1 MKRKILFLGLSF
13 ILVASL
19 ISASVL
25 TSCNKTSTTT
35 KASTT
40 TSTTAANTPQ
50 YGGTLTVLNQY
61 YNEECAGWDP
71 QLNQRPW
78 SGSIWVTPIVDWLAV
93 GDIEKY
99 GPRGNNAYT
108 FKIDQNIPEQ
118 YLRGQVLTSWEVNTN
133 GSPMTITFHVRH
145 GIMWSGNTVIGMAP
159 RELTAD
165 DVVYTLKRGFA
176 APTVSGVYKWVS
188 SVTATDK
195 YTVVLDITDFNAI
208 WPFYLMCGYH
218 PGNIICPEWG
228 DTSVG
233 GGSEDWKNTVSDGP
247 FIITNYTSGVG
258 ATFTKNENYWDTTT
272 INGTQYKIPFIK
284 TLVYPIIP
292 DESTAV
298 SALRTAK
305 IDWWYW
311 VPTTYASSLDSTG
324 ILKDSWMTGKTD
336 SFIVNRQENQ
346 YTKSKAVRQAL
357 VKATDFTTI
366 RDLVYPGGNVF
377 DWPAM
382 AGDAF
387 YTPLN
392 QMPANIQDMWTYD
405 SAKAKQM
412 LADAGYP
419 DGFSLEI
426 TVQSESPTQQDV
438 AQLLVNQWAKAGI
451 TLTIKTV
458 DATQRENLGNTHQF
472 DLIYFSMG
480 PSNFINET
488 NRVLSTAI
496 GATYSASEPFDNLWW
511 TMDKEPDPVKRATDG
526 KALAVAMLDDVGWLP
541 MADQAANNYWWPWMK
556 NYYKEIDTGYVNKL
570 AMINRVW
577 IDQSLKVSMG
587 H

>member
-99 GPRGNNAYT
+99 GPRGNNAYA

-118 YLRGQVLTSWEVNTN
+118 YLRGQVLTSWAVDTSA
-133 GSPMTITFHVRH
+133 SPMTITFNVRH
-145 GIMWSGNTVIGMAP
+145 GIMWSGNTVIGMAA
-159 RELTAD
+159 RELTAN

-188 SVTATDK
+188 SVTAKDD
-195 YTVVLDITDFNAI
+195 YTVVLEISDFNAI

-228 DTSVG
+228 DTQVG

-258 ATFTKNENYWDTTT
+258 ATFTKNDNYWDTTT
-272 INGTQYKIPFIK
+272 INGTKYKVPFIK

-298 SALRTAK
+298 ANLRTAK

-324 ILKDSWMTGKTD
+324 VLKDSWMTGKCD

-346 YTKSKAVRQAL
+346 YTKNKAVRQAL
-357 VKATDFTTI
+357 VKATDFTAI
-366 RDLVYPGGNVF
+366 RDLV
-377 DWPAM
+377 
-382 AGDAF
+382 
-387 YTPLN
+387 
-392 QMPANIQDMWTYD
+392 
-405 SAKAKQM
+405 
-412 LADAGYP
+412 
-419 DGFSLEI
+419 
-426 TVQSESPTQQDV
+426 
-438 AQLLVNQWAKAGI
+438 
-451 TLTIKTV
+451 
-458 DATQRENLGNTHQF
+458 
-472 DLIYFSMG
+472 
-480 PSNFINET
+480 
-488 NRVLSTAI
+488 
-496 GATYSASEPFDNLWW
+496 
-511 TMDKEPDPVKRATDG
+511 
-526 KALAVAMLDDVGWLP
+526 
-541 MADQAANNYWWPWMK
+541 
-556 NYYKEIDTGYVNKL
+556 
-570 AMINRVW
+570 
-577 IDQSLKVSMG
+577 
-587 H
+587 